1 MTEETGQVLEQL
13 RSALLEDA
21 EAAASIAQLLLENA
35 AQSEAAAPWRR
46 DLSRIRQSALRLYR
60 AVRQRLHAPHGTA
73 SPKTI
78 GDRLHRV
85 RHDIRGILGN
95 VLNRCQLVMLE
106 ADGLDEELRADLD
119 RIRDHARRCVD
130 HLDQHREVARDET
143 PAEAPAPIPAGRSP
157 AAGPAAPLISLPAT
171 DITGASI
178 LVADDN
184 PTSRELLGR
193 FLKRHGHDVA
203 FAADGREALDLLQ
216 ARDFDLVLL
225 DVIMPRADGFEVLAR
240 MREAGKLAHTPVIV
254 ISGMDSGPNVVR
266 CIEMGAEDFL
276 PRPID
281 MALLKARVSSCLE
294 RQRLREREFAQFFTP
309 ELARQLVR
317 RPEILTGGRSME
329 VSVLFCDIV
338 GFSRISERLG
348 AIDTIRWL
356 SDVLD
361 ALAACVMDEGGVL
374 VNYVGDQIMAMWGA
388 PEAQPDHAD
397 RACRTAIAMMKV
409 LPQFDRR
416 WRSTIGART
425 EASIGINS
433 GEAFVGNV
441 GTPRK
446 FQYGALGNMVNLAS
460 RVQSATK
467 YVRAPVL
474 MTHHTQARLKIR
486 PPHRRL
492 GKFRVNNI
500 EEPVGLFELAASPP
514 ADWLPLRRGYE
525 RALACFE
532 KHQLGKA
539 SSLLGNLLVKYP
551 NDGPSLLL
559 MSRVAASLF
568 SDETTFDPV
577 WTFSAK

>member
-1 MTEETGQVLEQL
+1 MNAPDALTRL
-13 RSALLEDA
+13 RAALLEDA
-21 EAAASIAQLLLENA
+21 EAAASTAQLLLENA
-35 AQSEAAAPWRR
+35 QTSDVAAPWRR
-46 DLSRIRQSALRLYR
+46 DLARIRQSALRLYR
-60 AVRQRLHAPHGTA
+60 AVRQRLHPPHGA
-73 SPKTI
+73 S
-78 GDRLHRV
+78 GARAFAERLHRA

-106 ADGLDEELRADLD
+106 ADRLDADLRADLD
-119 RIRDHARRCVD
+119 RIRHHALRCVA
-130 HLDQHREVARDET
+130 HLDQHRESNHEIPPPGAAA
-143 PAEAPAPIPAGRSP
+143 PQQPAPAPKSAAPAPRSP
-157 AAGPAAPLISLPAT
+157 LPAAEIS
-171 DITGASI
+171 GASI

-193 FLKRHGHDVA
+193 FLKRQGHEAA
-203 FAADGREALDLLQ
+203 FATDGIEALELL
-216 ARDFDLVLL
+216 AKRDFDLVLL
-225 DVIMPRADGFEVLAR
+225 DVMMPRADGFQVLEK

-266 CIEMGAEDFL
+266 CIELGAEDFL

-317 RPEILTGGRSME
+317 HPELLTEGRSME

-338 GFSRISERLG
+338 GFSRITERLG
-348 AIDTIRWL
+348 PIDTIRWL

-374 VNYVGDQIMAMWGA
+374 VNYIGDQIMAMWGA
-388 PEAQPDHAD
+388 PQAQPDHAD
-397 RACRTAIAMMKV
+397 RACRTAIAMMRA
-409 LPQFDRR
+409 LPEFDRS
-416 WRSTIGART
+416 WRATIKGKT
-425 EASIGINS
+425 EVAIGINS

-467 YVRAPVL
+467 FVRAPVL
-474 MTHHTQARLKIR
+474 MTHHTQARLKSR
-486 PPHRRL
+486 PRHRRL
-492 GKFRVNNI
+492 GQFRVNNI
-500 EEPVGLFELAASPP
+500 EEPVGLYELAVAPH
-514 ADWLPLRRGYE
+514 ADWQPLRRSYE

-532 KHQLGKA
+532 QRQLRKA
-539 SSLLGNLLVKYP
+539 SSLLGDLLVKYP

-559 MSRVAASLF
+559 MSRVVSALF
-568 SDETTFDPV
+568 ADETHYDPV
-577 WTFSAK
+577 WTFPGK

>member
-1 MTEETGQVLEQL
+1 MNAPDALTRL
-13 RSALLEDA
+13 RAALLEDA
-21 EAAASIAQLLLENA
+21 EAAASTAQLLLENA
-35 AQSEAAAPWRR
+35 GASDAAAPWRR
-46 DLSRIRQSALRLYR
+46 DLARIRQSALRLYR
-60 AVRQRLHAPHGTA
+60 AVRQRLHPPHGA
-73 SPKTI
+73 S
-78 GDRLHRV
+78 GARAFAERLHRA

-106 ADGLDEELRADLD
+106 ADRLDADLRADLD
-119 RIRDHARRCVD
+119 RIRHHALRCVA
-130 HLDQHREVARDET
+130 HLDQHRESIHET
-143 PAEAPAPIPAGRSP
+143 PRPAGAAPQPAPAPKSTAPAPRSP
-157 AAGPAAPLISLPAT
+157 LPPADIS
-171 DITGASI
+171 GASI

-193 FLKRHGHDVA
+193 FLKRQGHEAA
-203 FAADGREALDLLQ
+203 FAADGIEALELL
-216 ARDFDLVLL
+216 AKRDFDLVLL
-225 DVIMPRADGFEVLAR
+225 DVMMPRADGFQVLEK

-266 CIEMGAEDFL
+266 CIELGAEDFL

-317 RPEILTGGRSME
+317 HPELLTEGRSME

-338 GFSRISERLG
+338 GFSRITERLG
-348 AIDTIRWL
+348 PIDTIRWL

-374 VNYVGDQIMAMWGA
+374 VNYIGDQIMAMWGA
-388 PEAQPDHAD
+388 PQAQPDHAD
-397 RACRTAIAMMKV
+397 RACRTAIAMMRT
-409 LPQFDRR
+409 LPEFDRS
-416 WRSTIGART
+416 WRAIIKGKT
-425 EASIGINS
+425 EVAIGINS

-467 YVRAPVL
+467 FVRAPVL
-474 MTHHTQARLKIR
+474 MTHHTQARLKSR
-486 PPHRRL
+486 PRHRRL
-492 GKFRVNNI
+492 GQFRVNNI
-500 EEPVGLFELAASPP
+500 EEPVGLYELAAAPQP
-514 ADWLPLRRGYE
+514 DWQPLRRSYE

-532 KHQLGKA
+532 QRQLRKA
-539 SSLLGNLLVKYP
+539 SSLLGDLLVKYP

-559 MSRVAASLF
+559 MSRVVSALF
-568 SDETTFDPV
+568 ADETHYDPV
-577 WTFSAK
+577 WTFPGK

>member
-1 MTEETGQVLEQL
+1 MNAPDALTRL
-13 RSALLEDA
+13 RAALLEDA
-21 EAAASIAQLLLENA
+21 EAAASTAQLLLENA
-35 AQSEAAAPWRR
+35 GASDAAAPWRR
-46 DLSRIRQSALRLYR
+46 DLARIRQSALRLYR
-60 AVRQRLHAPHGTA
+60 AVRQRLHPPHGA
-73 SPKTI
+73 S
-78 GDRLHRV
+78 GARAFAERLHRA

-106 ADGLDEELRADLD
+106 ADRLDADLRADLD
-119 RIRDHARRCVD
+119 RIRHHALRCVA
-130 HLDQHREVARDET
+130 HLDQHRESTHEIPPPGAT
-143 PAEAPAPIPAGRSP
+143 TSQQPAPAPKSTAPAPRSP
-157 AAGPAAPLISLPAT
+157 LPPADIS
-171 DITGASI
+171 GASI

-193 FLKRHGHDVA
+193 FLKRQGHEAA
-203 FAADGREALDLLQ
+203 FAADGIEALELL
-216 ARDFDLVLL
+216 AKRDFDLVLL
-225 DVIMPRADGFEVLAR
+225 DVMMPRADGFQVLEK
-240 MREAGKLAHTPVIV
+240 MRGAGKLAHTPVIV

-266 CIEMGAEDFL
+266 CIELGAEDFL

-317 RPEILTGGRSME
+317 HPELLTEGRSME

-338 GFSRISERLG
+338 GFSRITERLG
-348 AIDTIRWL
+348 PIDTIRWL

-374 VNYVGDQIMAMWGA
+374 VNYIGDQIMAMWGA
-388 PEAQPDHAD
+388 PQAQPDHAD
-397 RACRTAIAMMKV
+397 RACRTAIAMMRA
-409 LPQFDRR
+409 LPEFDRS
-416 WRSTIGART
+416 WRAIIKGKT
-425 EASIGINS
+425 EVAIGINS

-467 YVRAPVL
+467 FVRAPVL
-474 MTHHTQARLKIR
+474 MTHHTQARLKSR
-486 PPHRRL
+486 PRHRRL
-492 GKFRVNNI
+492 GQFRVNNI
-500 EEPVGLFELAASPP
+500 EEPVGLYELAVAPHG
-514 ADWLPLRRGYE
+514 DWQPLRRSYE

-532 KHQLGKA
+532 QRQLRKA
-539 SSLLGNLLVKYP
+539 SSLLGDLLVKYP

-559 MSRVAASLF
+559 MSRVVSALF
-568 SDETTFDPV
+568 ADETHYDPV
-577 WTFSAK
+577 WTFPGK